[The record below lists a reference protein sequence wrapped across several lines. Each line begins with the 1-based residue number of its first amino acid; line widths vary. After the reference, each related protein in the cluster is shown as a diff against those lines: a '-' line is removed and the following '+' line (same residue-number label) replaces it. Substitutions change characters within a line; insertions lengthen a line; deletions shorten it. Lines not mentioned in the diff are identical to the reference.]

1 MKCGICLAG
10 GGVKGAAHIGA
21 LKALEEEGINIERI
35 SGTSSGSIVAT
46 LYAANYSTEEIL
58 NIFNKYSKKIKYIDL
73 KNIINIIKR
82 IFQERRFLIEGFNSG
97 EIIENM
103 INELCMR
110 KGIENIKDIKNNL
123 LIASVSINT
132 GKVYFFK
139 NMQSDFRYSDGFV
152 HIQDINIGKAVRAS
166 CSFPGVFCPCPINND
181 LLVDG
186 GIRENVPWKE
196 MKEKGIDKVLCI
208 TFEEDRTIKKYKNI
222 IDIVSGSIS
231 LMGRELSNYELNGA
245 DNILTIKTKEVSL
258 LDFREINYLYT
269 QGYSQTKKFLKKYLS
284 NACSS
289 TKLTCIKGKKL

>member
-21 LKALEEEGINIERI
+21 LKALEEEGINIECI

-110 KGIENIKDIKNNL
+110 
-123 LIASVSINT
+123 
-132 GKVYFFK
+132 
-139 NMQSDFRYSDGFV
+139 
-152 HIQDINIGKAVRAS
+152 
-166 CSFPGVFCPCPINND
+166 
-181 LLVDG
+181 
-186 GIRENVPWKE
+186 
-196 MKEKGIDKVLCI
+196 KGIDKVLCI

-289 TKLTCIKGKKL
+289 TKLTCIEGKKL

>member
-1 MKCGICLAG
+1 
-10 GGVKGAAHIGA
+10 
-21 LKALEEEGINIERI
+21 
-35 SGTSSGSIVAT
+35 
-46 LYAANYSTEEIL
+46 
-58 NIFNKYSKKIKYIDL
+58 
-73 KNIINIIKR
+73 
-82 IFQERRFLIEGFNSG
+82 
-97 EIIENM
+97 M

-110 KGIENIKDIKNNL
+110 
-123 LIASVSINT
+123 
-132 GKVYFFK
+132 
-139 NMQSDFRYSDGFV
+139 
-152 HIQDINIGKAVRAS
+152 
-166 CSFPGVFCPCPINND
+166 
-181 LLVDG
+181 
-186 GIRENVPWKE
+186 
-196 MKEKGIDKVLCI
+196 KGIDKVLCI